1 MLEQARQKKI
11 TNRLQKEGWL
21 VVKLIKTNMN
31 GIPDLVAFK
40 EGKTMFI
47 EVKQPTGVL
56 SEIQKI
62 RIKQLKQQG
71 FEVNVWTDYQVAFD
85 ISNNVNINTDII

>member
-71 FEVNVWTDYQVAFD
+71 FKVNVWTDYQVAFD
-85 ISNNVNINTDII
+85 IDININTDII

>member
-21 VVKLIKTNMN
+21 VVKLIKTNTN
-31 GIPDLVAFK
+31 GIPDLMALKDGVT
-40 EGKTMFI
+40 EFI
-47 EVKQPTGVL
+47 EVKQPKGVL

-62 RIKQLKQQG
+62 RIKQLREQG
-71 FEVNVWTDYQVAFD
+71 FTVHIWTDYQED
-85 ISNNVNINTDII
+85 YITNTDTNEMWI